1 MKRLLSFSAAVLLG
15 GCVVAAPKPKMSADE
30 AFSPPPPDGPVSRA
44 QSRAA
49 LGPPKDWARQYRRD
63 LECERAAHE
72 LVPAHGAEVAWTY
85 LKACIEKGNF
95 TQLKTLVE
103 NWEDDLKTRPE
114 APSIIAQIIAS
125 RGGHLRPDLE
135 ILQQRRI
142 PVFDLASALKQS
154 AAFTGRYL
162 VFVGKI
168 AEAKTSKGK
177 IELVLAEQTLTSE
190 VASVLSGPRTGAVS
204 TSSGSG
210 QVGFRSNG
218 IVGSG
223 SAQGSYTNRSTTE
236 SGRIEQRVTDTFE
249 DTGQEVIAKIKQ
261 PDPFLTADKSL
272 VFLVRF
278 DGALVTDTEAAS
290 EGEEPYRTALV
301 TLISYHDL

>member
-1 MKRLLSFSAAVLLG
+1 MKRLLCVLSVVLLSA
-15 GCVVAAPKPKMSADE
+15 CVVAAPKPKMSADE
-30 AFSPPPPDGPVSRA
+30 AFSPPPPDAPVSRA

-49 LGPPKDWARQYRRD
+49 LGAPKEWARQYRRD

-72 LVPAHGAEVAWTY
+72 LEPAHGHEVAWTY

-103 NWEDDLKTRPE
+103 NWEDDLKNRPE
-114 APSIIAQIIAS
+114 APSMIAQIIAA

-135 ILQQRRI
+135 ILQQKRI
-142 PVFDLASALKQS
+142 PVFDLTSALKQS
-154 AAFTGRYL
+154 VAFTGRYL

-177 IELVLAEQTLTSE
+177 VELVLAEQTLTSE
-190 VASVLSGPRTGAVS
+190 LASVFSGPRTGTVS
-204 TSSGSG
+204 SASGSG

-218 IVGSG
+218 ILGSG
-223 SAQGSYTNRSTTE
+223 SAQGSYSNRSTTE
-236 SGRIEQRVTDTFE
+236 SGRMEQRVTDVFE
-249 DTGQEVIAKIKQ
+249 DTGLEVIAKVKQ

-278 DGALVTDTEAAS
+278 DGTLVTDTESTS
-290 EGEEPYRTALV
+290 EGEEPHRTALV